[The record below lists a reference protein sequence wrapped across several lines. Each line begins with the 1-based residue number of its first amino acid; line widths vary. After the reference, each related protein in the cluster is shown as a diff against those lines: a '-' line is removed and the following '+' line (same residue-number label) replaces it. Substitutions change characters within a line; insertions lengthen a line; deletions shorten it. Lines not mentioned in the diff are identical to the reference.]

1 MNKVD
6 VEAEKKI
13 LVRLGQQWWAA
24 WNRKDIDA
32 EMELIAPDI
41 VVQPANMPQF
51 SGKDAYRE
59 FMEEYYKTLVS
70 TSGESTRI
78 EVSSSGD
85 MAYDVGTMKVV
96 VEGPEGR
103 FEDDQKYLAVY
114 KKIDGK
120 WKCTALSA
128 SSDKPPT

>member
-6 VEAEKKI
+6 VEAEKQI
-13 LVRLGQQWWAA
+13 LARLGQEWWAA

-32 EMELIAPDI
+32 EMQLIADDI

-51 SGKDAYRE
+51 IGKGAYRE
-59 FMEEYYKTLVS
+59 FMREYYKTLVS
-70 TSGESTRI
+70 TSGKSTRI

-85 MAYDVGTMKVV
+85 MAYDVGTMKVIM
-96 VEGPEGR
+96 EGPEGR

-114 KKIDGK
+114 KKIDRK